1 MLSSSFLNLVYPVG
15 YFSGSTQ
22 CFILLIS
29 NGVNFTTTCRSEWT
43 VLAIGLAASVRTF
56 GVALTIGFFALEKE
70 FGSVAFGFGAL
81 VIIIFFIENKTFP
94 LGFVLPEV
102 GNISVDIFFV

>member
-1 MLSSSFLNLVYPVG
+1 MFLVDAVVQLFKLG
-15 YFSGSTQ
+15 A
-22 CFILLIS
+22 
-29 NGVNFTTTCRSEWT
+29 FTTTCRSERT

-70 FGSVAFGFGAL
+70 FGLVAFGFGAL

-94 LGFVLPEV
+94 LGFVLSKIWEMRS
-102 GNISVDIFFV
+102 IHEHHKKQ